1 VKLRGTTLILAVGL
15 GAAALLGAPPAR
27 AQDVR
32 VQIAPTGSDAAAHGA
47 AGLLVPGRGPAFSRE
62 EALAALGKIPPA
74 RCPCPYTI
82 FVSLPRPGEHGYEGL
97 EWLSIS
103 GPGYRAGAMLV
114 SDRTRIPGL
123 VSIFD
128 LKPTV
133 EALDHG
139 EKPPVTAK
147 PVDDVLPRLERLG
160 KRLDAAHETREP
172 AALALV
178 GAIVLFA
185 LLGLRTRSTLLARA
199 ALLAAPVALTSA
211 LALSA
216 LEVTEP
222 WIVVASLAAI
232 TVVGALVLAAMTAR
246 QPMLAVALF
255 AIFPLYLLV
264 LSWSTETSSFAA
276 IGARPENGGRF
287 YGFQNQV
294 ETLLLVPGLLGAA
307 LAGRRLFIPVALL
320 VLVTVGA
327 SFAGADGGGV
337 LVFAAGYLFLWL
349 RLRDVPLTARNLVL
363 AGAVVVGVAVAL
375 VGIDAALGGSSH
387 VTRALG
393 GGPVN
398 VLGDMAHRLRLSA
411 GGLVSSRD
419 SALII
424 AASLPVFTWVAS
436 RRPRFATVDAVL
448 VAVAVSLLVN
458 DSPRDVAG
466 IGALSCAALRI
477 WKDVRR
483 VQ

>member
-1 VKLRGTTLILAVGL
+1 ML
-15 GAAALLGAPPAR
+15 G
-27 AQDVR
+27 
-32 VQIAPTGSDAAAHGA
+32 
-47 AGLLVPGRGPAFSRE
+47 
-62 EALAALGKIPPA
+62 
-74 RCPCPYTI
+74 
-82 FVSLPRPGEHGYEGL
+82 
-97 EWLSIS
+97 
-103 GPGYRAGAMLV
+103 

-123 VSIFD
+123 VSIYD

-133 EALDHG
+133 EALDQG

-147 PVDDVLPRLERLG
+147 RDGDVQPRLERLG
-160 KRLDAAHETREP
+160 ERLDAVHETREP
-172 AALALV
+172 AALALA
-178 GAIVLFA
+178 AIVIFFA
-185 LLGLRTRSTLLARA
+185 LLALLARSTLLGRA
-199 ALLAAPVALTSA
+199 ALLAAPIALVSA

-232 TVVGALVLAAMTAR
+232 TIGGALLLAAMTAR
-246 QPMLAVALF
+246 QAALAASLF
-255 AIFPLYLLV
+255 AVFPVYLLV

-307 LAGRRLFIPVALL
+307 LAGRRLFIPIALL
-320 VLVTVGA
+320 VLITVGA

-349 RLRDVPLTARNLVL
+349 RLRDIPLTAHNLAL

-387 VTRALG
+387 VTRALE
-393 GGPVN
+393 GGPVE

-411 GGLVSSRD
+411 DGLFSSRD

-424 AASLPVFTWVAS
+424 GVALPVLAWVAS

-448 VAVAVSLLVN
+448 VALVVSLLVN

-466 IGALSCAALRI
+466 IGALSCAALRM

>member
-1 VKLRGTTLILAVGL
+1 MKLWGTTLILAVGL
-15 GAAALLGAPPAR
+15 GAAALLVAAPAVR
-27 AQDVR
+27 AQVR
-32 VQIAPTGSDAAAHGA
+32 VQIAPSGREAAEHGA
-47 AGLLVPGRGPAFSRE
+47 GGRLVPGRGPAFSRE
-62 EALAALGKIPPA
+62 EALAALGTLTPA

-103 GPGYRAGAMLV
+103 GPGYPAGEMLV

-123 VSIFD
+123 VSIYD

-133 EALDHG
+133 DALDRG
-139 EKPPVTAK
+139 QRPPVTAK
-147 PVDDVLPRLERLG
+147 RVGDALPRLERLG
-160 KRLDAAHETREP
+160 ERLDAAHKTREP
-172 AALALV
+172 AALVLALIVV
-178 GAIVLFA
+178 GFA
-185 LLGLRTRSTLLARA
+185 LLGLLARSALLARA
-199 ALLAAPVALTSA
+199 ALVAPPVALASA

-216 LEVTEP
+216 LTVTEP
-222 WIVVASLAAI
+222 WVVVASLAAV
-232 TVVGALVLAAMTAR
+232 TVIGTLVLARMTAR
-246 QPMLAVALF
+246 RAALAAALI
-255 AIFPLYLLV
+255 AIFALYLLV
-264 LSWSTETSSFAA
+264 FSWSTETSSFAA

-320 VLVTVGA
+320 GLVTVGA

-411 GGLVSSRD
+411 DGLVSSRD

-424 AASLPVFTWVAS
+424 AASFPVFAWVAS

-477 WKDVRR
+477 WKDVRQ
-483 VQ
+483 VE

>member
-1 VKLRGTTLILAVGL
+1 
-15 GAAALLGAPPAR
+15 
-27 AQDVR
+27 
-32 VQIAPTGSDAAAHGA
+32 
-47 AGLLVPGRGPAFSRE
+47 
-62 EALAALGKIPPA
+62 
-74 RCPCPYTI
+74 
-82 FVSLPRPGEHGYEGL
+82 
-97 EWLSIS
+97 
-103 GPGYRAGAMLV
+103 MLV

-123 VSIFD
+123 VSIYD
-128 LKPTV
+128 LEPTV
-133 EALDHG
+133 EALDRG
-139 EKPPVTAK
+139 ERPPVTAER
-147 PVDDVLPRLERLG
+147 VGDVLPELERLG
-160 KRLDAAHETREP
+160 ERLDAAHETREP
-172 AALALV
+172 AALMLAGV
-178 GAIVLFA
+178 IILFA
-185 LLGLRTRSTLLARA
+185 LLGLLAHSPLCARA
-199 ALLAAPVALTSA
+199 ALLAAPIGLAAA

-222 WIVVASLAAI
+222 WIVVSSLAAI
-232 TVVGALVLAAMTAR
+232 TVIGALVLAALTAR
-246 QPMLAVALF
+246 RHALAAALI

-264 LSWSTETSSFAA
+264 LAWSTETSSFAA

-294 ETLLLVPGLLGAA
+294 ETMLLVPGLLGAA

-337 LVFAAGYLFLWL
+337 LVFAVGFLFLWL
-349 RLRDVPLTARNLVL
+349 RLRAVPLTARNLAL
-363 AGAVVVGVAVAL
+363 AGAVVVGVAVA
-375 VGIDAALGGSSH
+375 VIGIDAALGGSSH
-387 VTRALG
+387 VTRSLG
-393 GGPVN
+393 EGPLN
-398 VLGDMAHRLRLSA
+398 VLGDMAHRLWLSA
-411 GGLVSSRD
+411 NGLVSSRD

-424 AASLPVFTWVAS
+424 GASLPVFAWVAS

-483 VQ
+483 VE

>member
-1 VKLRGTTLILAVGL
+1 VKLKGTTLIVAVGL
-15 GAAALLGAPPAR
+15 GATALLVAPEAD
-27 AQDVR
+27 AQNVR

-47 AGLLVPGRGPAFSRE
+47 AGRLVPGRGPAFSRE
-62 EALAALGKIPPA
+62 EALAALGKIPAA

-82 FVSLPRPGEHGYEGL
+82 SVSLPRAGEHGYDGL
-97 EWLSIS
+97 EWVSIS
-103 GPGYRAGAMLV
+103 GPGYPAGALLV

-123 VSIFD
+123 VSIYD

-133 EALDHG
+133 EALERG

-147 PVDDVLPRLERLG
+147 RVDDALPRLEGLG
-160 KRLDAAHETREP
+160 ERLDAAHETREP
-172 AALALV
+172 AALTLAGV
-178 GAIVLFA
+178 IILFA
-185 LLGLRTRSTLLARA
+185 LLGLLTRSALLARA
-199 ALLAAPVALTSA
+199 ALLAAPVGLSSA

-222 WIVVASLAAI
+222 WIVVSSLAAI
-232 TVVGALVLAAMTAR
+232 TVLGALVLAALTAGR
-246 QPMLAVALF
+246 RALAVALI

-264 LSWSTETSSFAA
+264 LAWSTETSSFAA

-294 ETLLLVPGLLGAA
+294 ETMLLVPGLLGAA

-337 LVFAAGYLFLWL
+337 LVFTAGFLFLWL
-349 RLRDVPLTARNLVL
+349 RLRAVPLTARNLAL
-363 AGAVVVGVAVAL
+363 AGAAVVGIGVAV

-387 VTRALG
+387 VTRSLEE
-393 GGPVN
+393 GPLN
-398 VLGDMAHRLRLSA
+398 VLGDMAHRLWLSA
-411 GGLVSSRD
+411 HGLVSSRD

-424 AASLPVFTWVAS
+424 GVSLPVFAWVVS

-448 VAVAVSLLVN
+448 IAVAVSLLVN

-483 VQ
+483 VE

>member
-1 VKLRGTTLILAVGL
+1 VKLKGTTLIVAVGL
-15 GAAALLGAPPAR
+15 GATALLVAPQAR
-27 AQDVR
+27 AQHVR
-32 VQIAPTGSDAAAHGA
+32 VQIAPTGRDAAGHGA
-47 AGLLVPGRGPAFSRE
+47 AGRLVPGRGPAFSRE
-62 EALAALGKIPPA
+62 EALAALRRIPAA

-82 FVSLPRPGEHGYEGL
+82 SVSLPRPGDHGYEGL

-103 GPGYRAGAMLV
+103 GPSYPAGAMLV

-123 VSIFD
+123 VSIYD

-133 EALDHG
+133 DALDHG
-139 EKPPVTAK
+139 ERPPVTAK
-147 PVDDVLPRLERLG
+147 RVGDVLPQLERLG
-160 KRLDAAHETREP
+160 ERLDAAHETREP
-172 AALALV
+172 AALMLAGV
-178 GAIVLFA
+178 IILFA
-185 LLGLRTRSTLLARA
+185 LLGLLARSPFLARA
-199 ALLAAPVALTSA
+199 ALVAAPIALASA
-211 LALSA
+211 LALSV
-216 LEVTEP
+216 LEVIEP
-222 WIVVASLAAI
+222 WIVVSSLAAI
-232 TVVGALVLAAMTAR
+232 TVIGALALAAMTAR
-246 QPMLAVALF
+246 RSTLAAALI

-264 LSWSTETSSFAA
+264 LAWSTETSSFAA

-349 RLRDVPLTARNLVL
+349 RLRDVPLTARNLAL

-387 VTRALG
+387 VTRSLG
-393 GGPVN
+393 GGPLE

-411 GGLVSSRD
+411 DGLVSSRD

-424 AASLPVFTWVAS
+424 GASLPVFAWVAS

-477 WKDVRR
+477 WKDARR

>member
-1 VKLRGTTLILAVGL
+1 MGL
-15 GAAALLGAPPAR
+15 GAAALLAAPAR
-27 AQDVR
+27 AQHVR
-32 VQIAPTGSDAAAHGA
+32 VQIAPTGLDAAAHGA
-47 AGLLVPGRGPAFSRE
+47 AGRLVPGRGPAFSRE
-62 EALAALGKIPPA
+62 EALGALGKIPPA

-82 FVSLPRPGEHGYEGL
+82 FVSLPRLGEHGYEGL

-103 GPGYRAGAMLV
+103 GPGYPAGAMLV

-123 VSIFD
+123 VSIYD

-133 EALDHG
+133 EALDDG
-139 EKPPVTAK
+139 EDPPVTAK
-147 PVDDVLPRLERLG
+147 RVGDVLPRLERLG
-160 KRLDAAHETREP
+160 ERLDDAHETREP
-172 AALALV
+172 AALALA
-178 GAIVLFA
+178 GIVIGFA
-185 LLGLRTRSTLLARA
+185 LLGLLARLTLFARA
-199 ALLAAPVALTSA
+199 ALLAAPIALVSALT
-211 LALSA
+211 LSA

-222 WIVVASLAAI
+222 WIAVASLAAI
-232 TVVGALVLAAMTAR
+232 TVIGALVLAAMTAR
-246 QPMLAVALF
+246 PPMLAAALL

-307 LAGRRLFIPVALL
+307 LVGRRLFLPAALL

-349 RLRDVPLTARNLVL
+349 RLRDVPLTARNLAL
-363 AGAVVVGVAVAL
+363 AGAVVVGLAVAL

-387 VTRALG
+387 VTRALE
-393 GGPVN
+393 GGPVE

-411 GGLVSSRD
+411 DGLVSSRD

-424 AASLPVFTWVAS
+424 AVSLPVLAWVAS

-477 WKDVRR
+477 WKDLRR

>member
-1 VKLRGTTLILAVGL
+1 VNLRGTTLILAVGL
-15 GAAALLGAPPAR
+15 VAAALLAAPLAR
-27 AQDVR
+27 AEHVR
-32 VQIAPTGSDAAAHGA
+32 VQIVTTGSAAAVHGA
-47 AGLLVPGRGPAFSRE
+47 VGRLVPGRGPEFSRE
-62 EALAALGKIPPA
+62 EALAALGKLPPA
-74 RCPCPYTI
+74 RCPCSYEI
-82 FVSLPRPGEHGYEGL
+82 FVSLPRSGEHGYDGL
-97 EWLSIS
+97 EWISIS
-103 GPGYRAGAMLV
+103 GPGYHAGEMLV

-123 VSIFD
+123 VSIYD

-133 EALDHG
+133 DALDRG
-139 EKPPVTAK
+139 ERPPVTAK
-147 PVDDVLPRLERLG
+147 RVGDALPRLERLG
-160 KRLDAAHETREP
+160 ERLDAAHETREP

-178 GAIVLFA
+178 AIVIGFA
-185 LLGLRTRSTLLARA
+185 LLGLLARSTLLARA
-199 ALLAAPVALTSA
+199 ALLAAPVALASA

-222 WIVVASLAAI
+222 WVVVTSLAAI
-232 TVVGALVLAAMTAR
+232 TMVGALALGAMTAR
-246 QPMLAVALF
+246 RTALAATLI

-294 ETLLLVPGLLGAA
+294 ETLLLVPGLLGTA
-307 LAGRRLFIPVALL
+307 LASRRLFVPVALL

-349 RLRDVPLTARNLVL
+349 RLRDVPLTARNLAL
-363 AGAVVVGVAVAL
+363 AGAVAFGAAVAL

-387 VTRALG
+387 VTRALE

-411 GGLVSSRD
+411 DGLVSSRD

-424 AASLPVFTWVAS
+424 GVSLPVFAWVAS

-466 IGALSCAALRI
+466 IGALSCAALRM

>member
-1 VKLRGTTLILAVGL
+1 VKLKGTTLIVAVGL
-15 GAAALLGAPPAR
+15 GATALLVVPQAL

-32 VQIAPTGSDAAAHGA
+32 VQIAPSGRDAAADGA
-47 AGLLVPGRGPAFSRE
+47 VGRLVPGRGPTFSRE
-62 EALAALGKIPPA
+62 ETLAALRRIPAA

-82 FVSLPRPGEHGYEGL
+82 SVSLPRAGDHGYEGL

-103 GPGYRAGAMLV
+103 GPGYPDGALLV
-114 SDRTRIPGL
+114 SDRTRTPGL
-123 VSIFD
+123 VSIYD

-133 EALDHG
+133 EALERG
-139 EKPPVTAK
+139 EEPPVTAK
-147 PVDDVLPRLERLG
+147 RVGDPLPRLERLG
-160 KRLDAAHETREP
+160 ERLDAAHETRER

-178 GAIVLFA
+178 AVVVFFA
-185 LLGLRTRSTLLARA
+185 LLGLLTRSTFLARA
-199 ALLAAPVALTSA
+199 ALLAAPLGLASA

-222 WIVVASLAAI
+222 WIVVSSLAAI
-232 TVVGALVLAAMTAR
+232 TLIGALVLAALTAR
-246 QPMLAVALF
+246 RGALAVALI

-264 LSWSTETSSFAA
+264 LAWSTETSSFAA

-294 ETLLLVPGLLGAA
+294 ETMLLVPGLLGAA

-349 RLRDVPLTARNLVL
+349 RLRDVPLTARNLAL
-363 AGAVVVGVAVAL
+363 AGAVVVGVGVAL

-387 VTRALG
+387 VTRSLG
-393 GGPVN
+393 EGPLN
-398 VLGDMAHRLRLSA
+398 VLGDIAHRLRLSA
-411 GGLVSSRD
+411 HGLVSSRD
-419 SALII
+419 SALVI
-424 AASLPVFTWVAS
+424 AASVPVFAWVAS
-436 RRPRFATVDAVL
+436 RKPRFATVDAVL
-448 VAVAVSLLVN
+448 IAIAVSLLVN

-477 WKDVRR
+477 WKDARR
-483 VQ
+483 VE